1 MSMSRRR
8 QINPVALIL
17 IALGA
22 GMGASSHFGITNPT
36 FVVLFIVSWLLPIPR
51 MVLHD
56 APRSIHNVQ
65 SSIDRHQYGPFL
77 LALLGTIPWVAL
89 PALHRSFPESVLW
102 QSLNVPEWLRWVGVV
117 LTCGLVCKPWIF
129 RRFAPMSACVEDR
142 QQLLPFAISAAS
154 IVLISANPF
163 IALVA
168 AAGMVTLSVARWM
181 ATHPRSQPMTS
192 PELQHVHTGGLMA
205 HLESTT

>member
-8 QINPVALIL
+8 RINPVALIL

-36 FVVLFIVSWLLPIPR
+36 FVVLFIVAWLLPIPR

-56 APRSIHNVQ
+56 EPTSIYNVQ

-77 LALLGTIPWVAL
+77 LAVLGAIPWVAL
-89 PALHRSFPESVLW
+89 PSLYRSFPDSVLW
-102 QSLNVPEWLRWVGVV
+102 QSLNVPDWLRWAGVV
-117 LTCGLVCKPWIF
+117 LTCGLVCKPWIY
-129 RRFAPMSACVEDR
+129 RRVPLTSTCAEDR

-154 IVLISANPF
+154 IVLISANLF

-168 AAGMVTLSVARWM
+168 AAGMVTLSAAQWM
-181 ATHPRSQPMTS
+181 ADRRQYQPMAS
-192 PELQHVHTGGLMA
+192 REPHEVHTNVVMA
-205 HLESTT
+205 HLESAI

>member
-1 MSMSRRR
+1 MSRRR

-36 FVVLFIVSWLLPIPR
+36 FVVLFIVAWLLPIPR

-56 APRSIHNVQ
+56 EPRSIHNVQ
-65 SSIDRHQYGPFL
+65 SSIDRHQYGPFV
-77 LALLGTIPWVAL
+77 LALLGAIPWIAL
-89 PALHRSFPESVLW
+89 PSLYRSFPESVLW
-102 QSLNVPEWLRWVGVV
+102 QSLNVPDWLRWVGVL
-117 LTCGLVCKPWIF
+117 LTCGLVCKPLMY
-129 RRFAPMSACVEDR
+129 RRVSPPLSARAEDR

-154 IVLISANPF
+154 IVLISANLF

-168 AAGMVTLSVARWM
+168 AAGMVTLSIARWI
-181 ATHPRSQPMTS
+181 ADRQPSQPMTWRE
-192 PELQHVHTGGLMA
+192 PQQVHSGGLLT
-205 HLESTT
+205 HLESPT